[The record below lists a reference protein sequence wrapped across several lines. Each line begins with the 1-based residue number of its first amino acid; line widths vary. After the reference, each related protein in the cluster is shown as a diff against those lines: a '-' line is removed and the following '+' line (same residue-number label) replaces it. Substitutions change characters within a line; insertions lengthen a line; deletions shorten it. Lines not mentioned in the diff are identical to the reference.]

1 MVLGGFPC
9 PAAKIASKEYP
20 EEAPRAFRDHQEL
33 DKGGDSCL
41 CMSCEMQK
49 KISMTPVEARDRTIA
64 EIGGVAVAE
73 KKGFSQ
79 MGAQS

>member
-1 MVLGGFPC
+1 
-9 PAAKIASKEYP
+9 
-20 EEAPRAFRDHQEL
+20 
-33 DKGGDSCL
+33 
-41 CMSCEMQK
+41 MSCEAMQK
-49 KISMTPVEARDRTIA
+49 KISMTPVEARDRMIA